1 MFCPST
7 LKRKVF
13 SIIAK
18 GNIDHNARSTTAT
31 KHYHG
36 TSMTVMQFLS
46 EDNRDETQSRI
57 EKIEEES
64 SHSKKVL
71 QIPPSYTQPEHFYW
85 KKKKCYAPVSTVN
98 IPEEYLDN
106 NIYDKGI
113 ESELNWLNDICLQTE
128 FLPWAT
134 YHSEKNVYFFYSW
147 KECSTSSY
155 SSTCSYTTDTIL
167 LYENHPENSKFLES
181 RTDTC

>member
-1 MFCPST
+1 MGTKLSRIHKKRETPVVIYNSLKLYGTVRSKSLINHFFHLGIAVSYDRVLELTKEYADNLVKDYNDNQVFCPST

-18 GNIDHNARSTTAT
+18 DNIDHNARSTTAT

-46 EDNRDETQSRI
+46 EDNRGETQSRI

-71 QIPPSYTQPEHFYW
+71 QIPPSYTQPEHFYL
-85 KKKKCYAPVSTVN
+85 KKKSFMLLFP
-98 IPEEYLDN
+98 
-106 NIYDKGI
+106 
-113 ESELNWLNDICLQTE
+113 Q
-128 FLPWAT
+128 
-134 YHSEKNVYFFYSW
+134 
-147 KECSTSSY
+147 STSQKS
-155 SSTCSYTTDTIL
+155 I
-167 LYENHPENSKFLES
+167 
-181 RTDTC
+181 

>member
-18 GNIDHNARSTTAT
+18 DNIDHNARSTTAT

-46 EDNRDETQSRI
+46 EDNRGETQSRI

-71 QIPPSYTQPEHFYW
+71 QIPPSYTQPEHFYL
-85 KKKKCYAPVSTVN
+85 KKKSFMLLFP
-98 IPEEYLDN
+98 
-106 NIYDKGI
+106 
-113 ESELNWLNDICLQTE
+113 Q
-128 FLPWAT
+128 
-134 YHSEKNVYFFYSW
+134 
-147 KECSTSSY
+147 STSQKS
-155 SSTCSYTTDTIL
+155 I
-167 LYENHPENSKFLES
+167 
-181 RTDTC
+181 